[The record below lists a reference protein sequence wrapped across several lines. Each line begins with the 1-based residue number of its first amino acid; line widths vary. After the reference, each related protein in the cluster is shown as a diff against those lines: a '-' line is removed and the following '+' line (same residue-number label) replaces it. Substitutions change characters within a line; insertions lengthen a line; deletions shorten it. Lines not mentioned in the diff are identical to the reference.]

1 MAELLIVAR
10 SAWESSSVLGV
21 VFNVLPRST
30 VVDDWALK
38 DTKLPGA
45 DMLPPAS
52 VILFPKRTKPDPPLA
67 RVIVLLLVT
76 IELVPSVP
84 NTPEIV
90 VGRSWVTDAAPIEI
104 GFATVR
110 SPEVPIHKAPPAVI
124 PLSVSVG
131 DVLPNNTVPV
141 SVAEKLATEFVL
153 RTSWFPLIV
162 V

>member
-104 GFATVR
+104 GFATV
-110 SPEVPIHKAPPAVI
+110 
-124 PLSVSVG
+124 SVSVG